1 MMRSSIVPKQMINV
15 TVLLVL
21 AGVFSGCAV
30 HYFDKKTGAEHIW
43 GIGHMKMKMAPEEEG
58 VQAIVRG
65 TDVLGVSM
73 GSADQQAYLTFG
85 WHRIQRLDIVTESTA
100 VRLEWP
106 NSDFVNIRVGSS
118 FPIIPDELNTK
129 QKEEKP

>member
-1 MMRSSIVPKQMINV
+1 
-15 TVLLVL
+15 
-21 AGVFSGCAV
+21 
-30 HYFDKKTGAEHIW
+30 
-43 GIGHMKMKMAPEEEG
+43 MKMKMAPEEEG

>member
-1 MMRSSIVPKQMINV
+1 MRRSSIVPIQMINV

-21 AGVFSGCAV
+21 AGFFSGCAV
-30 HYFDKKTGAEHIW
+30 HYFDQKTGAEHIW
-43 GIGHMKMKMAPEEEG
+43 GVGHMKMKMAPEEEG

-106 NSDFVNIRVGSS
+106 NSDFVNIRFGSS

>member
-1 MMRSSIVPKQMINV
+1 MIRSSTVLIQMINM

-21 AGVFSGCAV
+21 TTFFSGCAV
-30 HYFDKKTGAEHIW
+30 HYFDQKTGTEHIW
-43 GIGHMKMKMAPEEEG
+43 GFGHMKMKVAPEEEG
-58 VQAIVRG
+58 LQAVVHG

-73 GSADQQAYLTFG
+73 GSANQQAYLTLG
-85 WHRIQRLDIVTESTA
+85 WHRLQRLDIVTESTA

-118 FPIIPDELNTK
+118 FPGIPDELNTK
-129 QKEEKP
+129 QKEENP